1 MPGAARR
8 NTIVLL
14 SMGYDSLSTWHQLGR
29 PAAVYFDVGSQYSR
43 PEIYRYQK
51 LRSRF
56 PQLVPVQDM
65 RWLGEQEQHDRWV
78 PLRNLVM
85 TVRAAALG
93 YDDIVMSAPAD
104 WAPDKR
110 LTFTLATSLAL
121 RVAQPG
127 VGYRVRRPFS
137 HWTKAKLIAA
147 TPPGLLE
154 EYAYSCYEG
163 TEPPCGRCAAC
174 GRASI
179 AHLAAGREPPT
190 ELRPGLS
197 LRGLMDLRRGSANGS
212 RIGEVARMRPGEL
225 VYVPLR
231 GWELLRAWDAY
242 RRR

>member
-1 MPGAARR
+1 MAGAVRPK
-8 NTIVLL
+8 TIVLL

-29 PAAVYFDVGSQYSR
+29 PTAVYFDVGSQYTA
-43 PEIYRYQK
+43 PEIDRYRR
-51 LRSRF
+51 LRAAF
-56 PQLVPVQDM
+56 PQLLPVQDM
-65 RWLGEQEQHDRWV
+65 RWLGEREQDDRWV

-127 VGYRVRRPFS
+127 VPYRVRRPFS

-147 TPPGLLE
+147 TPSKLLE

-163 TEPPCGRCAAC
+163 TDPPCGRCVAC
-174 GRASI
+174 GRATI

-190 ELRPGLS
+190 ALRSGLGI
-197 LRGLMDLRRGSANGS
+197 RELMDLRRASANGS
-212 RIGEVARMRPGEL
+212 RLRETTRMRPGEIL
-225 VYVPLR
+225 YVPLR
-231 GWELLRAWDAY
+231 GWELLRAWAAY